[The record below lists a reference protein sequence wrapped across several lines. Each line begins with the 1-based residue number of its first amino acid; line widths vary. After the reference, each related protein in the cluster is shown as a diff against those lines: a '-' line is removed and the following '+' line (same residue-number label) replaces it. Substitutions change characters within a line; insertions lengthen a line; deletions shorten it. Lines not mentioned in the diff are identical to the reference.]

1 MAVNGSNG
9 AILWTTWLDDAVY
22 AVNCLADLDL
32 DGIVDCTVT
41 GKSRVKTSSIIPRPE
56 TRIRIVLP

>member
-22 AVNCLADLDL
+22 AVNCVADLDL
-32 DGIVDCTVT
+32 DGIIDCTVT
-41 GKSRVKTSSIIPRPE
+41 GKSRV
-56 TRIRIVLP
+56 IRDQFLV